1 MTNEAP
7 ANIVIR
13 DLEDKDLP
21 IIQSIYAGQVLH
33 SVSSW
38 EETPFGLAEMTK
50 RQDGIVNLG
59 YPYPIPVRDDEV
71 IAKAKELNVPM
82 VLTGRRH
89 FRH

>member
-33 SVSSW
+33 GVSSW
-38 EETPFGLAEMTK
+38 EETPLGLAEMTK
-50 RQDGIVNLG
+50 RQDGIVNVG
-59 YPYPIPVRDDEV
+59 YPYRIPVRDDEV
-71 IAKAKELNVPM
+71 IWYSCASAYRPRPAIALPLKI
-82 VLTGRRH
+82 
-89 FRH
+89 